1 MGGVSENLV
10 ALDHVKWRMPHTLKT
25 RQLYRRPLRFAE
37 SLRLSNEVANLLGQD
52 LAYGLVEV
60 MRSGDTSDLAQADL
74 VAALARSAGDIV
86 GQIAGED
93 WDAWQKRVFGQG
105 QDAVLYSAPIDKD
118 DHRTPVFIDKTPD
131 GDGRDV
137 VFADAP
143 LEAMAA
149 LAALIVEG
157 IGPLPKLGSSTA
169 KG

>member
-1 MGGVSENLV
+1 
-10 ALDHVKWRMPHTLKT
+10 MPHTLKT

-105 QDAVLYSAPIDKD
+105 QDAVLWSAVQGAPHKAPVITGPSPD
-118 DHRTPVFIDKTPD
+118 D
-131 GDGRDV
+131 DGRDV